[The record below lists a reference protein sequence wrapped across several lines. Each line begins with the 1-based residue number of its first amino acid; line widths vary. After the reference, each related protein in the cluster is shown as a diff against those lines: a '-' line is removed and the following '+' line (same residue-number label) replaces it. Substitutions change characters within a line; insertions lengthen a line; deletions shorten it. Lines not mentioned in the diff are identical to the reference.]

1 MHTKNSSSS
10 RRSFVRLL
18 GGRLSLFAAA
28 VLPAVGLSSVAG
40 AVEASHSERSS
51 LRGSIQVEQML
62 LRAVYA
68 GNFDQAWDMTGPFA
82 APEVVAVVNR
92 LMDQVEFRPGFMYD
106 PPMMCFSETDPPK
119 PEVMAAVNRAMLQ
132 FLDPGYNLG
141 ARWSGTAGTPRA
153 LTWSFIPDGT
163 SIPAEP
169 GLTSSAAPSNLF
181 AQMDSKFASAGGRA
195 TWIAQFQACF
205 DRWAALT
212 GTSYTRI
219 TVGGN
224 DWDDGATFLT
234 SAGAAGARGDCRIGG
249 RTLDGANGVL
259 AYNYFP
265 STGDMVIDTSEN
277 WQSSTNSYRFLRNTV
292 MHEHGHG
299 LGFQHVCSNNSGQL
313 MEPFLSTS
321 FDGPQHDDLR
331 AANQHYGDAYESN
344 NTSATATILGTLNAG
359 GSFNPS
365 TVPAPAVSNGSL
377 TSISNDGDVDF
388 YRITTTGS
396 INLSV
401 TVTPVGFSYD
411 DNPQNGDGTCA
422 SGSTTNSLTI
432 ADLVITLYASNGTT
446 VLTTAN
452 ATGVGGTETI
462 TNFPLTTIGNYFIRV
477 SENNTPTESQL
488 YTISISATAGGCTS
502 PGIVTQ
508 PSSTS
513 ACEGGNA
520 SFTVVASGTT
530 PSYQWRRGTT
540 NLVNGG
546 SISGATSSTLTITGV
561 VAGDAASD
569 YNCVITN
576 ACGSVTSSNASL
588 SVSTALG
595 FTQNPSSTSACVG
608 GNASFSVVAT
618 GSPTY
623 QWRRGF
629 TNLVD
634 GGSISGAT
642 TPNLTITG
650 VVTGDAGNYTCVISN
665 ACGNLTSN
673 FATLGVS
680 TGPAVTT
687 QPSSLTRC
695 TGASAS
701 FTIAFS
707 GSPTPTLQWRKNG
720 IDISGATNAT
730 YSIASVSSGDQGN
743 YDCVVTNSCG
753 SVTSNIA
760 SLTVNTAPSITSN
773 PASIARCE
781 GASASFSVA
790 ASGTPAPTFQWRKN
804 SVNIGGATSATYTI
818 PSVGAGDLGTY
829 DCVVTNA
836 CGSST
841 STGATLTIN
850 TAPGI
855 TTQPVGSA
863 RCVGDEYTLFVVASG
878 SPAPTYQWRLNG
890 SNIPGATGASLGL
903 NNITLADDGNYD
915 CVVTNTCGSVTSN
928 QVALVVNSGPSIT
941 TQPTAQSVSAGA
953 SAVFSVAVSGSPS
966 ISYVW
971 RKDTVNLTNGGSI
984 SGADSDTLTIS
995 PAGAGDAGSYDVVVT
1010 NDCGSVTSDAAG
1022 LTVNTG
1028 CITDVDDGSGTGTP
1042 DGGTTIDDLLYYLAI
1057 FENGDPSADVDD
1069 GSGTGTLDGGV
1080 TIDDLLYF
1088 LVRFELGC

>member
-1 MHTKNSSSS
+1 M
-10 RRSFVRLL
+10 V
-18 GGRLSLFAAA
+18 
-28 VLPAVGLSSVAG
+28 
-40 AVEASHSERSS
+40 
-51 LRGSIQVEQML
+51 
-62 LRAVYA
+62 
-68 GNFDQAWDMTGPFA
+68 
-82 APEVVAVVNR
+82 
-92 LMDQVEFRPGFMYD
+92 MD
-106 PPMMCFSETDPPK
+106 
-119 PEVMAAVNRAMLQ
+119 
-132 FLDPGYNLG
+132 
-141 ARWSGTAGTPRA
+141 TAEG
-153 LTWSFIPDGT
+153 
-163 SIPAEP
+163 
-169 GLTSSAAPSNLF
+169 
-181 AQMDSKFASAGGRA
+181 
-195 TWIAQFQACF
+195 
-205 DRWAALT
+205 
-212 GTSYTRI
+212 
-219 TVGGN
+219 
-224 DWDDGATFLT
+224 
-234 SAGAAGARGDCRIGG
+234 
-249 RTLDGANGVL
+249 
-259 AYNYFP
+259 
-265 STGDMVIDTSEN
+265 
-277 WQSSTNSYRFLRNTV
+277 WQSSTNTYRFLRNTV

-331 AANQHYGDAYESN
+331 AAGQHYGDAYESN

-365 TVPAPAVSNGSL
+365 TVPTPAVTNGTL
-377 TSISNDGDVDF
+377 TSITNNADVDF

-396 INLSV
+396 VNLNV
-401 TVTPVGFSYD
+401 TVTPVGLTYD
-411 DNPQNGDGTCA
+411 DNVQNGDGSCP
-422 SGSTTNSLTI
+422 SGSSTNSLSI
-432 ADLVITLYASNGTT
+432 ADLVITVYASNGTT

-452 ATGVGGTETI
+452 STAAGSAETI
-462 TNFPLTTIGNYFIRV
+462 TNFALSTIGNYFIRV

-488 YTISISATAGGCTS
+488 YTISISATAGGCTAPS
-502 PGIVTQ
+502 ITTQ

-520 SFTVVASGTT
+520 SLTVAASGTT
-530 PSYQWRRGTT
+530 PTFQWRRGTT

-546 SISGATSSTLTITGV
+546 TISGATSPTLTITGV
-561 VAGDAASD
+561 VAGDAASN

-576 ACGSVTSSNASL
+576 ACGNVTTNNATL
-588 SVSTALG
+588 TVSAAPG
-595 FTQNPSSTSACVG
+595 FTQNPTSTSACVG

-642 TPNLTITG
+642 SPNLTITG
-650 VVTGDAGNYTCVISN
+650 VVSGDAGNYTCVITN

-680 TGPAVTT
+680 TGPGVTT

-753 SVTSNIA
+753 SVPSNVA
-760 SLTVNTAPSITSN
+760 SLTVNTAPSVTTN
-773 PASIARCE
+773 PVSISRCE

-790 ASGTPAPTFQWRKN
+790 ASGTPTPTFQWRKN
-804 SVNIGGATSATYTI
+804 TVNIGGATSATYNI
-818 PSVGAGDLGTY
+818 PAVAAGDVGNY
-829 DCVVTNA
+829 DCVVTNL

-841 STGATLTIN
+841 TTAATLTIN
-850 TAPGI
+850 TAPSI
-855 TTQPVGSA
+855 TTHPVGSS
-863 RCVGDEYTLFVVASG
+863 RCLGDEYTLFVVASG

-890 SNIPGATGASLGL
+890 SNILGATGASLGL

-928 QVALVVNSGPSIT
+928 QVELVVNSGPSIT

-953 SAVFSVAVSGSPS
+953 SAVFSVAVSGSPT
-966 ISYVW
+966 ISYAW
-971 RKDTVNLTNGGSI
+971 RKDTVNLSNGGNV
-984 SGADSDTLTIS
+984 SGADTDTLTIS
-995 PAGAGDAGSYDVVVT
+995 PAGVGDAGSYDVVVT
-1010 NDCGSVTSDAAG
+1010 NDCGSVTSDAVG

-1042 DGGTTIDDLLYYLAI
+1042 DGGTTIDDLLYYL
-1057 FENGDPSADVDD
+1057 
-1069 GSGTGTLDGGV
+1069 
-1080 TIDDLLYF
+1080 DDLREGRDLRRRRRR
-1088 LVRFELGC
+1088 VRSPARPTAA